1 MAAEASMPSRRPMPA
16 NPEAGLSHV
25 RVLELAGGVG
35 IAWAAKLYADLGADV
50 VRVEDGKD
58 AVRSRPHDVHRWLN
72 SNKRSVWSLSDELIR
87 GADLVIHDRRDLPDL
102 TQQNRQ
108 LVVLAFTPFGLTG
121 PYAHYDAAEINVI
134 HASSWGN
141 LSPGGATDPDLPPL
155 KAPGHHANINVASIA
170 AIVALAATERA
181 AVTGQGEHID
191 FAAVAAAAK
200 ITEVAPAAVSF
211 LGVEA
216 SRLGTRTVVPWRIFQ
231 CTDGLLQLICPEQS
245 QWEAF
250 VELMGSPEW
259 ASLEVFATGPD
270 RTQNADVL
278 NMYLAEWFADQQ
290 ADEIYHAAQAARV
303 AVTPVNTMAQLE
315 ANEHF
320 AERGFFATT
329 PDGLKLPG
337 PGFQIDQPW
346 WNLAAEA
353 PDAGAHED
361 EGWRHR
367 AAAVDHGEVA
377 TGANKTA
384 AAATRG
390 RRPLEGVRVCDFTWI
405 WAGPFCTQILAHLGA
420 DVIKL
425 ESPDHLCMFRRLP
438 LNPPDSPPP
447 PHDTSGLFQLYNSD
461 KRSVGIDLSHP
472 DAAGVVARLVAISD
486 VVVDNFGVGV
496 MDRLGFGAEQLRA
509 VNPDIVIASLSGYGS
524 TGPCA
529 EYAAYGPAGGAFAG
543 LYASN
548 GYEGGPAYETGVA
561 IGDPCTGITAAWAVV
576 ASLSARRHSGIAAM
590 IDVAMTEAVAATVGE
605 GWMQY
610 VTEGRSPAPLG
621 NHDPIWSPHN
631 CYRAHGDDEWVTIA
645 CTDERMW
652 QSLCTVVDPGL
663 ALRQEFA
670 SAADR
675 KRNEAELDAAISA
688 WTRTRGRWQITE
700 DLQAAG
706 VTAFPS
712 VSSHELWT
720 GDAHFE
726 AIGMLERPR
735 HPLTGDRVV
744 PGVPW
749 RLRDGP
755 NGLRRPAPLLGQ
767 HTFEVLTD
775 VLNYAPEEVGELM
788 ARGVVQEPATAQ
800 THSGKA

>member
-1 MAAEASMPSRRPMPA
+1 MAEAAPMPSRRPPPVA
-16 NPEAGLSHV
+16 PEAGLSHV
-25 RVLELAGGVG
+25 RVLELAGSVGV
-35 IAWAAKLYADLGADV
+35 AWAAKLFADLGADV
-50 VRVEDGKD
+50 IRIEDD
-58 AVRSRPHDVHRWLN
+58 HDLVRSRPHDVHRWLN
-72 SNKRSVWSLSDELIR
+72 SNKRSVWSVSDELIA
-87 GADLVIHDRRDLPDL
+87 GADLVIHDRRDLADL
-102 TQQNRQ
+102 TQQNSR
-108 LVVLAFTPFGLTG
+108 LVVLSITPFGLTG

-134 HASSWGN
+134 HGSSWGN

-155 KAPGHHANINVASIA
+155 KAPGHHANINVASVA

-181 AVTGQGEHID
+181 AMSGYGEHID
-191 FAAVAAAAK
+191 FSAVAAAAK
-200 ITEVAPAAVSF
+200 LTEVAPASVSF

-231 CTDGLLQLICPEQS
+231 CVDGLLQLICPEQS

-259 ASLEVFATGPD
+259 ASLDVFATGPD
-270 RTQNADVL
+270 RTQNSDVV
-278 NMYLAEWFADQQ
+278 NMYLAEWFAEQR
-290 ADEIYHAAQAARV
+290 ADEIYHAAQAARI

-315 ANEHF
+315 ANGHF

-346 WNLAAEA
+346 WNLAVEA
-353 PDAGAHED
+353 PDAGAHEG
-361 EGWRHR
+361 ESWRHR
-367 AAAVDHGEVA
+367 TVAAEGAGAAASA
-377 TGANKTA
+377 SSTTPA
-384 AAATRG
+384 AAG
-390 RRPLEGVRVCDFTWI
+390 GRPLEGVRVCDFTWI

-438 LNPPDSPPP
+438 LSPPDSPPS
-447 PHDTSGLFQLYNSD
+447 HDTSGLFQLYNSD

-472 DAAGVVARLVAISD
+472 DAAEVVARLVAISD

-509 VNPDIVIASLSGYGS
+509 INPDVVIASLSGYGS

-529 EYAAYGPAGGAFAG
+529 QYVAYGPAGGAFAG

-576 ASLSARRHSGIAAM
+576 ASLAARRRSGIAATV
-590 IDVAMTEAVAATVGE
+590 DVAMAEAVAATVGE

-610 VTEGRSPAPLG
+610 QQSGQSPAPIG

-631 CYRAHGDDEWVTIA
+631 CYPASGDDQWVTIA
-645 CTDERMW
+645 CTDEDMW
-652 QSLCTVVDPGL
+652 QSLCTVIDPGL
-663 ALRQEFA
+663 ATRPEFA
-670 SAADR
+670 GAANR

-688 WTRTRGRWQITE
+688 WTQTRDRWQITE
-700 DLQAAG
+700 ELQAVG

-712 VSSHELWT
+712 LASHELWT
-720 GDAHFE
+720 GDPHFE
-726 AIGMLERPR
+726 AIGMLERPH

-749 RLRDGP
+749 RLSDGP

-767 HTFEVLTD
+767 HTVEVLAD
-775 VLNYAPEEVGELM
+775 VLGYAPDAVDDLI
-788 ARGVVQEPATAQ
+788 ARGVVQEPATAH
-800 THSGKA
+800 TD

>member
-1 MAAEASMPSRRPMPA
+1 MAEEAPMPPRQPMPA
-16 NPEAGLSHV
+16 TPDGGLSHV

-35 IAWAAKLYADLGADV
+35 VAWAAKLFADLGADV
-50 VRVEDGKD
+50 MRVEDD
-58 AVRSRPHDVHRWLN
+58 HDLVRSRPHDVHRWLN
-72 SNKRSVWSLSDELIR
+72 SNKRSVMSLSDDLIG

-102 TQQNRQ
+102 TQQNSQ

-121 PYAHYDAAEINVI
+121 PYAHYDATEINVI
-134 HASSWGN
+134 HGSSWGN
-141 LSPGGATDPDLPPL
+141 LSPGGATDPELPPL
-155 KAPGHHANINVASIA
+155 KAPGHHANINVASVA

-181 AVTGQGEHID
+181 AVSGHGEHID
-191 FAAVAAAAK
+191 FSAVAAAAK
-200 ITEVAPAAVSF
+200 LTEVAPASVSF

-231 CTDGLLQLICPEQS
+231 CVDGLLQLICPEQS

-250 VELMGSPEW
+250 VELMGAPEW
-259 ASLEVFATGPD
+259 ASLDVFATGPD
-270 RTQNADVL
+270 RTQNSDVV
-278 NMYLAEWFADQQ
+278 NMYLAEWFADQR
-290 ADEIYHAAQAARV
+290 ADEIYHAAQAVRI

-337 PGFQIDQPW
+337 PGFRIDQPW

-353 PDAGAHED
+353 PEAGAHEG

-367 AAAVDHGEVA
+367 TAVADHAETA
-377 TGANKTA
+377 TTSGNTA
-384 AAATRG
+384 AAAVG
-390 RRPLEGVRVCDFTWI
+390 RRPLDGVRVCDFTWI

-438 LNPPDSPPP
+438 LSPPNIP
-447 PHDTSGLFQLYNSD
+447 TSHDTSGLFQLYNSD
-461 KRSVGIDLSHP
+461 KHSVGIDLSHP
-472 DAAGVVARLVAISD
+472 DAAEVVARLVAISD

-496 MDRLGFGAEQLRA
+496 MDRLGFGTEQLRA
-509 VNPDIVIASLSGYGS
+509 INPDVVIASLSGYGS

-529 EYAAYGPAGGAFAG
+529 QYAAYGPAGGAFAG

-548 GYEGGPAYETGVA
+548 GYEGGPPYETGVA

-576 ASLSARRHSGIAAM
+576 ASLAARRQSSIAAT

-610 VTEGRSPAPLG
+610 LQDGQSPAPIG
-621 NHDPIWSPHN
+621 NHDPVWSPHN
-631 CYRAHGDDEWVTIA
+631 CYRALGDDQWVTIA

-652 QSLCTVVDPGL
+652 ESLCAVVDPGL
-663 ALRQEFA
+663 ATRPEFA
-670 SAADR
+670 GAADR
-675 KRNEAELDAAISA
+675 KQNEAELDAAISA
-688 WTRTRGRWQITE
+688 WTETRDRWQITE
-700 DLQAAG
+700 ELQAAG

-712 VSSHELWT
+712 LSSHELWT
-720 GDAHFE
+720 DDPHFE
-726 AIGMLERPR
+726 AIGMLERPH

-744 PGVPW
+744 PGIPW
-749 RLRDGP
+749 RLTDGP

-767 HTFEVLTD
+767 HTAEVLTD
-775 VLNYAPEEVGELM
+775 VLGYAPDAVSDLV
-788 ARGVVQEPATAQ
+788 ARGVLREPATAP
-800 THSGKA
+800 AA

>member
-1 MAAEASMPSRRPMPA
+1 MAEEAPLPSRRPTPA
-16 NPEAGLSHV
+16 VPEAGLSHV

-35 IAWAAKLYADLGADV
+35 IAWAAKLFADLGADV
-50 VRVEDGKD
+50 IRVEDGND

-72 SNKRSVWSLSDELIR
+72 SNKRSVWSLSNELIG

-102 TQQNRQ
+102 RQQNSQ

-155 KAPGHHANINVASIA
+155 KAPGHHANINVASVA

-181 AVTGQGEHID
+181 AVSGQGEHID

-200 ITEVAPAAVSF
+200 MTEVAPAAVSF

-290 ADEIYHAAQAARV
+290 ADEIYHASQAARI

-315 ANEHF
+315 TNEHF

-346 WNLAAEA
+346 WHLAAEA
-353 PDAGAHED
+353 PDAGAHD
-361 EGWRHR
+361 GEGWRHR
-367 AAAVDHGEVA
+367 TGGADHGE
-377 TGANKTA
+377 A

-447 PHDTSGLFQLYNSD
+447 AHDTSGLFQLYNSD

-472 DAAGVVARLVAISD
+472 DAAEVVARLVAISD
-486 VVVDNFGVGV
+486 VAVDNFGVGV

-509 VNPDIVIASLSGYGS
+509 INPDIVIASLSGYGS

-548 GYEGGPAYETGVA
+548 GYEDGSALETGVA
-561 IGDPCTGITAAWAVV
+561 VGDPCTGITAAWAVV
-576 ASLSARRHSGIAAM
+576 ASLSARRHSGIAAT

-610 VTEGRSPAPLG
+610 VTDGRSPAPLG

-631 CYRAHGDDEWVTIA
+631 CYRASGDDEWVTIA

-663 ALRQEFA
+663 AQRPEFA

-675 KRNEAELDAAISA
+675 KRNETELDAAISA
-688 WTRTRGRWQITE
+688 WTQTRDRWQITE
-700 DLQAAG
+700 ALQAAG
-706 VTAFPS
+706 ITAFGS
-712 VSSHELWT
+712 VTSHELWT

-726 AIGMLERPR
+726 AIGMLERPH

-744 PGVPW
+744 PGIPW

-767 HTFEVLTD
+767 HTVEVMTD
-775 VLNYAPEEVGELM
+775 VLGYAPDAVGDLIT
-788 ARGVVQEPATAQ
+788 RGVVQEPATAH
-800 THSGKA
+800 TD